1 MPVHLSRPRFLR
13 GATLERPV
21 DAPEIRTPRLTLRPH
36 RLADADEWYGIQSNP
51 EIVRFLQWPD
61 RDRRASRQHLR
72 DRTRHTRLYQA
83 DDFLALA
90 VDLGGVLIG
99 DVSLHLRIVQA
110 ESRSVEMSWLLD
122 PAYGG
127 RGYATEAGRALLDFA
142 FGEVRA
148 RWATA
153 LVSATNHPSVALA
166 HRLSLRPVS
175 TDDDT
180 ITFITTP
187 GLRAERFDLS
197 T

>member
-13 GATLERPV
+13 GATLEQPV

-36 RLADADEWYGIQSNP
+36 RLTDANQWYGIQSNP

-90 VDLGGVLIG
+90 VDLDGVLIG

-127 RGYATEAGRALLDFA
+127 HGYATEAGRALLDFA

-153 LVSATNHPSVALA
+153 LVSANNHPSVALA

-175 TDDDT
+175 ADDDT
-180 ITFITTP
+180 IAFITTP
-187 GLRAERFDLS
+187 GLRAQRFDLR